1 MSDGSDGEEIM
12 LFAPTKAKSGTSDF
26 ISIIIQGD

>member
-12 LFAPTKAKSGTSDF
+12 LFAPTKAKSGTLEF
-26 ISIIIQGD
+26 IMAINL